1 MYVIFWIDLRVKL
14 IIWIS
19 KKVFILIHILVR
31 DVLEQP

>member
-19 KKVFILIHILVR
+19 KMVFILIHILVR
-31 DVLEQP
+31 DILEQP